1 MVGKLLIIDVMVIV
15 FLDYFILC
23 IEFLVILIIMDGLI
37 NKIWNLFILIG
48 IFGLLYEEICVKCVV
63 INVL

>member
-48 IFGLLYEEICVKCVV
+48 IFGLLCIMRKY
-63 INVL
+63 VLSVL

>member
-48 IFGLLYEEICVKCVV
+48 IFGLF
-63 INVL
+63 VLWGNMC